1 MSNTHILRF
10 ASRACLVAGAVMV
23 IVAVAQFSYARQL
36 AQLTQ
41 QGAVI
46 TSQSIQLDAAHLDG
60 TIKPAPTLHAA
71 APVGNVS
78 LRMLVGAFLVL
89 LGLGFHALW
98 ILRRDSDREVPVR
111 AVRQREKRQP
121 NARVPARPVRGRTYW
136 LYVQLR

>member
-1 MSNTHILRF
+1 
-10 ASRACLVAGAVMV
+10 MV

-46 TSQSIQLDAAHLDG
+46 IPQSIRLDAAHLDG
-60 TIKPAPTLHAA
+60 TIQPAPTLHAA

-78 LRMLVGAFLVL
+78 SRMLVGVFLVL

-98 ILRRDSDREVPVR
+98 VLRCDSDHEVPVR
-111 AVRQREKRQP
+111 AVRRREKRQP
-121 NARVPARPVRGRTYW
+121 NARALARSVRGRTYW